1 MPEQHPAP
9 SDPRLFAGTGLDRL
23 GAVPLK
29 GTDPRRVGPYLLVA
43 VLGGGGMG
51 RIYLGR
57 DAEGRPGLA
66 AVKVI
71 RPEYAEDPQ
80 FRRRFEREVTA
91 LARVQGEYTSVLLGT
106 GHDERLWMATE
117 YIPGL
122 SLSDAVDRQGPLDA
136 AAAWR
141 VAADLAHAVA
151 AISRVGVVHR
161 DLKPSNVVLG
171 PEGCRVI
178 DFGIAQAA
186 ETSSITTTGQ
196 RVGTPSYMSPEQVRG
211 EAVSAAS
218 DVFSLGSVLG
228 YAVAGT
234 APFGDGTGV
243 DVLHRVAFEPPRAEV
258 LARVSEL
265 DAGLGDLVAACL
277 DKDPA
282 RRPTPEQ
289 LMEYAAPRQV
299 PAPWSAALSGA
310 ILTRVQAAAA
320 VQQSPLEAPHA
331 DGTVVLGGHSSAQS
345 GSGGSMGQEPR
356 TPANPGA
363 FTPYGTPGMPGAGA
377 WPTPQ
382 TTAQGAD
389 SAAASGSAP
398 SGAAGGGADAG
409 GAAGGGAV
417 GSSPSTPGAGLWPT
431 PQTAALT
438 APLGA
443 VGGDGARGWAGGP
456 GVPDAAAPQAGFG
469 GMAHG
474 PTAPA
479 PLGAPGRA
487 GGGSAPRRRGALLIG
502 GAVLAVAV
510 IASTAA
516 AFAGSSG
523 GGHAD
528 AGRSVSGAP
537 AAPAGSD
544 SPSATP
550 TATALASASA
560 TASAAPS
567 TSAAR
572 TTVASTTAAAPP
584 VARPSTGGSTTRSA
598 APSTAPATT
607 APAQPSWLTDCTYY
621 SGTQLTE
628 EGDNNVRVTE
638 VQCILVHR
646 GYSVGSSGVDGQ
658 FGPDTLAAVKAFQTD
673 KHLQVDGQVGPQTWG
688 ALRATT

>member
-289 LMEYAAPRQV
+289 VMEYAAPRQV
-299 PAPWSAALSGA
+299 PAPWSEALSGA

-331 DGTVVLGGHSSAQS
+331 DGTVVLGGRSSAES
-345 GSGGSMGQEPR
+345 GSGGSMGQESS

-363 FTPYGTPGMPGAGA
+363 FTPYGTPGTPATPGPGPGA

-382 TTAQGAD
+382 TTARTAAQGTD
-389 SAAASGSAP
+389 PAAP
-398 SGAAGGGADAG
+398 FGAAGGP
-409 GAAGGGAV
+409 
-417 GSSPSTPGAGLWPT
+417 SHSTPGAGLWPT

-443 VGGDGARGWAGGP
+443 VGGDGAGGWAGGP
-456 GVPDAAAPQAGFG
+456 GVPGAAAPQAGFG
-469 GMAHG
+469 GMAQG
-474 PTAPA
+474 ATAPA

-502 GAVLAVAV
+502 GAVLAVAA

-523 GGHAD
+523 GGHAT
-528 AGRSVSGAP
+528 AGASVSDAP
-537 AAPAGSD
+537 AAPAGTG

-550 TATALASASA
+550 TASALASTSASA
-560 TASAAPS
+560 TASATPS

-572 TTVASTTAAAPP
+572 TTAASTTAAAPP
-584 VARPSTGGSTTRSA
+584 VARPSTGGGATRSA

-607 APAQPSWLTDCTYY
+607 APAQPSWITDCTYY
-621 SGTQLTE
+621 SGTQLTQY
-628 EGDNNVRVTE
+628 GDTGARVTE
-638 VQCILVHR
+638 VQCILTHR

-658 FGPDTLAAVKAFQTD
+658 FGPDTQAAVKAFQTD